1 MRNLILLAITTL
13 FILVIL
19 IPEKTPVVNIPKG
32 LASTD
37 SPIDLFNEESSDSTE
52 IDESV
57 WDDFDWKI
65 IVTDKVSTMSLMTPF
80 AKNPEAETE
89 LFYTSIE
96 KQKGKNFKP
105 SIVFT
110 VPPSINIKKGL
121 DFQFLQMT
129 QIDDIDTTIADS
141 DGPLHLELRQYKE
154 GDISAVLEGGS
165 VVLPNGNTYDFI
177 KKCNAYNQLMVSFQY
192 RSGEQK
198 NILIQLITF
207 TENYRKIE

>member
-19 IPEKTPVVNIPKG
+19 NLKKTPVVNIPEG

-37 SPIDLFNEESSDSTE
+37 STNDLFKQESSDTSE
-52 IDESV
+52 IDEST
-57 WDDFDWKI
+57 WTDFDWKTN
-65 IVTDKVSTMSLMTPF
+65 VTDKISTMSLMTPF

-89 LFYTSIE
+89 LFYISIE

-105 SIVFT
+105 SLVFT
-110 VPPSINIKKGL
+110 VPPSINIKNGL

-165 VVLPNGNTYDFI
+165 LILPNGNTYDFI

>member
-1 MRNLILLAITTL
+1 MKNLILLTLTTL
-13 FILVIL
+13 FVLVIL
-19 IPEKTPVVNIPKG
+19 SPEKKPTVNIPEG
-32 LASTD
+32 MASTD
-37 SPIDLFNEESSDSTE
+37 SPNDLFEGESSDSTE

-57 WDDFDWKI
+57 LDNFDWKTN
-65 IVTDKVSTMSLMTPF
+65 VTDKISTMTLMTPF
-80 AKNPEAETE
+80 AKNPEAEKE
-89 LFYTSIE
+89 LFFMSIE
-96 KQKGKNFKP
+96 KKKGKNFKP
-105 SIVFT
+105 SLVFT

-129 QIDDIDTTIADS
+129 QIDDIDTTIVDS

-154 GDISAVLEGGS
+154 GDVSAVLEGGAL
-165 VVLPNGNTYDFI
+165 VLPNGNTYDFI

-198 NILIQLITF
+198 SILIQLITF